1 MKRRSL
7 KRVLSLALT
16 LVMLISCVGGLRLTA
31 SATAPTYDNAEDIG
45 HPTFKNTEGLAEL
58 LNVENNGASLS
69 DKDIMMKIYE
79 KDLADGGDSFYVDR
93 VLARYGVASG
103 SAGNGGNDD
112 GNTFLTRGRAL
123 YMNTSTPSVIG
134 FGGNPAYH
142 QPLGGGNLYAV
153 TFAQNGSS
161 LRASEQSA
169 NRVNMPS
176 NWYSTYSLGSTGVTA
191 QVTKFISEQNVA
203 FTAITLVNE
212 GSENVTLTMNAASNY
227 VNTPGKLTVNGAEVD
242 ELTGSR
248 WSPSN
253 LTLLTPRLMGEGF
266 VLNEA

>member
-1 MKRRSL
+1 MKPS
-7 KRVLSLALT
+7 
-16 LVMLISCVGGLRLTA
+16 
-31 SATAPTYDNAEDIG
+31 P
-45 HPTFKNTEGLAEL
+45 
-58 LNVENNGASLS
+58 
-69 DKDIMMKIYE
+69 
-79 KDLADGGDSFYVDR
+79 
-93 VLARYGVASG
+93 
-103 SAGNGGNDD
+103 
-112 GNTFLTRGRAL
+112 
-123 YMNTSTPSVIG
+123 PSVIG
-134 FGGNPAYH
+134 FGGTPAYH

-266 VLNEA
+266 VLNEDASALTREITVPAGGSVETKVLLAMTTKEIPECAEDYVRFAELSNAEAIRAQKADSYYQTHCTHLLFNNADREGFAAACRQLYKEIYHG